1 VIAQLQLL
9 PSSPPSQRLERVE
22 LERLDGFADAK
33 PSRELREQLRTL
45 GLLQAIVAV
54 PARDGRFRI
63 VDGRRRAKAI
73 AELAEKGEWP
83 ERPVVDVLIL
93 EGADTER
100 QAVRAGLTLAVHASR
115 GASPASELAAIEAII
130 EAGRP
135 GGEAATTKQIAA
147 QTGMSLQTI
156 RRRLRLRSLTP
167 GLRRALDEGRLP
179 ASVAEA
185 AARLP
190 AARQEDLERALE
202 DVGHLTLAVVRDVT
216 REQTSTSTGELP
228 DGLFAE
234 QEAPWQVTV
243 RGHVTAALAAIPR
256 GDQHAPLA
264 RKLTEL
270 LAFASR
276 L

>member
-1 VIAQLQLL
+1 VTAQLQLL
-9 PSSPPSQRLERVE
+9 PSAPPSQRLERVE
-22 LERLDGFADAK
+22 LDRLDGFADAS
-33 PSRELREQLRTL
+33 PSRELLGQLRGL
-45 GLLQAIVAV
+45 GLLQPIVAV
-54 PARDGRFRI
+54 PGRDGRFRI

-73 AELAEKGEWP
+73 AQLVEHGDWP
-83 ERPVVDVLIL
+83 EPPVVDVLIL
-93 EGADTER
+93 EGADTGR

-130 EAGRP
+130 EDGGR
-135 GGEAATTKQIAA
+135 GDEAATIKQIAA

-167 GLRRALDEGRLP
+167 GLRRAFDEGRLP

-190 AARQEDLERALE
+190 VARQESLERTLE
-202 DVGHLTLAVVRDVT
+202 DDGRLTLAVVRDVM
-216 REQTSTSTGELP
+216 REQTRTHASELP

-234 QEAPWQVTV
+234 QEAPWQVTL
-243 RGHVTAALAAIPR
+243 RGHLTAALAAIPP
-256 GDQHAPLA
+256 GDQHAPAA

-270 LAFASR
+270 LASADE